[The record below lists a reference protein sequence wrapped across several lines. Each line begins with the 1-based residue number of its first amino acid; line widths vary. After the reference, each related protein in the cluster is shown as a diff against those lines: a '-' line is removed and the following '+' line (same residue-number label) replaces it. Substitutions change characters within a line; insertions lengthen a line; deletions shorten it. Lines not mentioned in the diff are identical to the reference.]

1 MDFVTLILFAVAL
14 INLALALVVFGY
26 RPARIVNRVF
36 AVTGAS
42 VALWTLT
49 NALFRLST
57 SVAAATLW
65 AQLSYVAALMTA
77 ASLLQFSRLYPAD
90 KEQSRHEGSKS
101 REQGETIA
109 LILLWMGAAALS
121 ALAFLPG
128 AVIRDVDLDT
138 GRIIT
143 NGGVYLIALFM
154 LATLGIAFATFYIK
168 QQRTRGIA
176 RAQARYV
183 LTGSALT
190 AVIGLF
196 CNLLLPLSN
205 NYGWV
210 WLGPVSSLFF
220 VGFSVYSI
228 VAHHLFDIRLLIR
241 RTLVYALLLSGL
253 TALFSVLV
261 LGLTNALQSLLG
273 ARTPT
278 FFINLVAA
286 LGIGLGVEPLR
297 HWLER
302 VTDGFL
308 FQREQQ
314 EQALLIQLA
323 RRLGEVS
330 LRDEVL
336 AVLGET
342 VQLALRPQNGAC
354 YLWDGDSEGAQHID
368 TGHQVDTAQLDVA
381 RDAQNLR
388 PVPGTTFLK
397 LSAHEL
403 QRLSKLA
410 IATPGAV
417 VEVQLARKTVI
428 ALYLPDTP
436 QKAHDTADG
445 DKPPSQTPNGVLLV
459 LSGRKSGDG
468 YAPADHELLEAIGTQ
483 VSSALQRAHLIVG
496 DRQKSEFVSIA
507 AHELLTPVAAIEG
520 YTSLILDDAMG
531 KVDAQAAK
539 YLHQIQFSAQRLSG
553 LVKDLLSLS
562 RLEAGRITFVPQ
574 AITIETLVEDVA
586 DQLRLSAKNKG
597 LTLTVI
603 GPSKALPLA
612 WADPD
617 RVTQILINLVGNA
630 IKYTPQGS
638 VTVTMDMEANEATDK
653 GITDNEATTQL
664 LIQVTDSGLGM
675 SQEAQQQLFQKFY
688 RVSSPERENIPG
700 TGLGLYITKAMVE
713 RMGGR
718 ITLHSEE
725 GHGSTFA
732 FTLPV
737 ASSRQSAPPVA
748 TSPVATNPIATTS
761 VDSPPT
767 V

>member
-1 MDFVTLILFAVAL
+1 MDFVTPILFAVAL
-14 INLALALVVFGY
+14 INLALALVVFGH
-26 RPARIVNRVF
+26 RPAQAVNRVF
-36 AVTGAS
+36 AVTGVS

-49 NALFRLST
+49 NALFRLSPSLAT
-57 SVAAATLW
+57 ATLW

-77 ASLLQFSRLYPAD
+77 ASLLQFSRLYPAN
-90 KEQSRHEGSKS
+90 KEKSKDEKLKS
-101 REQGETIA
+101 EKSKTKPQGETIA
-109 LILLWMGAAALS
+109 LILLWAAAAFLS
-121 ALAFLPG
+121 GLAFLTD
-128 AVIRDVDLDT
+128 AVIRDIDLST

-143 NGGVYLIALFM
+143 NGGIYFIALFM
-154 LATLGIAFATFYIK
+154 LLSLGTAFATFYSK
-168 QQRTRGIA
+168 QKRTRGLA

-196 CNLLLPLSN
+196 CNLLLPLGG

-228 VAHHLFDIRLLIR
+228 VAHHLFDIRVLIR

-261 LGLTNALQSLLG
+261 LVLTNALQSLLG
-273 ARTPT
+273 TRTPT

-323 RRLGEVS
+323 RRLSQVS

-336 AVLGET
+336 EVLGET
-342 VQLALRPQNGAC
+342 VHLALRPQKAAC
-354 YLWDGDSEGAQHID
+354 YLWNGDSENAHR
-368 TGHQVDTAQLDVA
+368 VDTAHQIDSAQLDTA
-381 RDAQNLR
+381 RNTQNLR
-388 PVPGTTFLK
+388 PVPDTSLLK
-397 LSAHEL
+397 LSAPEL
-403 QRLSKLA
+403 HRLSRLA
-410 IATPGAV
+410 IETPGAV
-417 VEVQLARKTVI
+417 VEEQLSRKTVV

-436 QKAHDTADG
+436 QNTHTTENG
-445 DKPPSQTPNGVLLV
+445 DKSSQTPIGVLLF
-459 LSGRKSGDG
+459 LAGRKSGEA
-468 YAPADHELLEAIGTQ
+468 YTSADHELLEAIGTQ

-496 DRQKSEFVSIA
+496 DHEKSEFVSIA
-507 AHELLTPVAAIEG
+507 AHELLTPVTAIDG
-520 YTSLILDDAMG
+520 YTSLILDDKMG
-531 KVDAQAAK
+531 TVDDQAAK
-539 YLHQIQFSAQRLSG
+539 YLHQIQLSSRRLSG

-574 AITIETLVEDVA
+574 ALSVETLIEDVA
-586 DQLRLSAKNKG
+586 DQLRLSAQNKG

-603 GPSKALPLA
+603 DPTKALPRA

-638 VTVTMDMEANEATDK
+638 VTVTLGLEVDDK
-653 GITDNEATTQL
+653 RINDNEATSQL
-664 LIQVTDSGLGM
+664 RIAITDSGLGM
-675 SQEAQQQLFQKFY
+675 SREAQQQLFQKFY

-737 ASSRQSAPPVA
+737 ASSHQSAPSVA
-748 TSPVATNPIATTS
+748 TTP
-761 VDSPPT
+761 VDSPVT
-767 V
+767 